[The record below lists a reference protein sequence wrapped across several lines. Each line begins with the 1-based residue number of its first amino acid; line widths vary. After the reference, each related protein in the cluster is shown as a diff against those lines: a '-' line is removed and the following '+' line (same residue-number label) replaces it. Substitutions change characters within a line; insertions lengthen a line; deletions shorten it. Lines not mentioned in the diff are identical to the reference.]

1 MMRVFGRMS
10 LLTLL
15 FLWGTAV
22 CVNAQNLSKQK
33 YKVPVLLVAGQS
45 NTDGRVMNTDMLE
58 YVKAYGE
65 QNGGHFRYAQWCYGS
80 AGAIQTCDSV
90 KGTFFKP
97 YWPFTAVKN
106 NPLRHGYD
114 TYLYYLLEQEWQRP
128 FYIVKWSLGGTA
140 ISPQVKDSNSGK
152 HWCAMPDYLA
162 TNQSTLMGGKSLLK
176 SFIEEI
182 DRCLDGPLAQLEGGI
197 DIKAML
203 WHQGESDYRHGK
215 DYYEQLRA
223 VVLYVRKHLVEKT
236 GDKRL
241 ADLPFICGTVSRQ
254 NKCYSQE
261 VEDGMY
267 KLQRDLKNFY
277 VIDMQNGALQR
288 DKLHFVAASAEE
300 LGRGMMEKMKEVGA
314 TELTPADLRCS
325 VAKFRGDK
333 RAAISLTYDDGLKEH
348 IDLVAPELEKRGLRG
363 SFWII
368 GNKIGAKDSKHGD
381 RMTYEELRELH
392 RRGHEVGSHT
402 WSHPNL
408 IRLDN
413 LDSVRWQMQMLDS
426 AFLANGLPKPMTMAY
441 PYNAGRGEIARVVEE
456 GRIGSRTFQVGHG
469 QQNNKST
476 LESMTAWMHRM
487 IDTYDWGV
495 TMTHAILHG
504 YDQWEHPEELWQ
516 FYDTL
521 KAHEKDIW
529 VGTFGECCAYQKE
542 RKAIKLSTLRKG
554 KKLIITPTLSL
565 DKQIFHEPLTLRI
578 EGFQYFSEK
587 KLKIHQ
593 NKKKLEPYRATDGAL
608 LINFDPHA
616 GPIVVQGI
624 N

>member
-1 MMRVFGRMS
+1 M
-10 LLTLL
+10 TL
-15 FLWGTAV
+15 FEKIKWGVAMLIA
-22 CVNAQNLSKQK
+22 AQPLSAQPDKK
-33 YKVPVLLVAGQS
+33 ETCRVPVLLVAGQS
-45 NTDGRVMNTDMLE
+45 NTDGRVPNQDMPDNL
-58 YVKAYGE
+58 KAYGKA
-65 QNGGHFRYAQWCYGS
+65 NGGHFRWAQWCYGS
-80 AGAIQTCDSV
+80 SGKIQTRDSLNNSL
-90 KGTFFKP
+90 FAP
-97 YWPFTAVKN
+97 YWPFVAKEDN
-106 NPLRHGYD
+106 HDRHGYD
-114 TYLYYLLEQEWQRP
+114 TYAYYLLEQEWQRP
-128 FYIVKWSLGGTA
+128 FYIIKWSLGGTA
-140 ISPQVKDSNSGK
+140 IHPKASSTGGK
-152 HWCAMPDYLA
+152 HWCAMPEYLA
-162 TNQSTLMGGKSLLK
+162 ENQSTLRGGKSLLK
-176 SFIEEI
+176 SFIEELNL
-182 DRCLDGPLAQLEGGI
+182 CLDGPLAQLKEGY

-203 WHQGESDYRHGK
+203 WHQGESDYQHGK

-236 GDKRL
+236 GDKRM

-254 NKCYSQE
+254 NKCYNQE
-261 VEDGMY
+261 VEEGMY

-277 VIDMQNGALQR
+277 VIDMQNGVLQR

-300 LGRGMMEKMKEVGA
+300 LGRGMVEKMKEVGA
-314 TELTPADLRCS
+314 TALTPAGLRCS

-348 IDLVAPELEKRGLRG
+348 IDLVAPELERRGLRG

-392 RRGHEVGSHT
+392 RREHEVGSHT

-441 PYNAGRGEIARVVEE
+441 PYNAGRGEIVRVVEE

-504 YDQWEHPEELWQ
+504 YDQWYHPEELWQ

-529 VGTFGECCAYQKE
+529 VGTFGQCCAYQKE
-542 RKAIKLSTLRKG
+542 RKAIRLNTAREG
-554 KKLIITPTLSL
+554 KRLIITPTLPL

-578 EGFQYFSEK
+578 EGFR
-587 KLKIHQ
+587 IA
-593 NKKKLEPYRATDGAL
+593 KKKPKVRQDKKSLKPYWASDGAL
-608 LINFDPHA
+608 LVDFDPFA
-616 GPIVVQGI
+616 GDIVVQGI
-624 N
+624 E